1 MENHLLL
8 TLPILTPL
16 LFAAL
21 GMILYKSRKAQRITA
36 ITGSVVQVAVAVHL
50 FRRIWEEGII
60 AAQVG
65 NWPAPFG
72 ISLVGDTFSGIM
84 VLTVAVTSLAIFI
97 YSLADIDEKREHFG
111 YYPVLNMLLMA
122 VNGTLLTG
130 DIFNMFV
137 WFELTLI
144 SAFVL
149 LSIGNTRQQLEG
161 TIKYVIINLFS
172 SALFLLAV
180 GLLYGIVGSLNMA
193 DVAVKLESY
202 ENTGLI
208 TTISV
213 LFMVSFG
220 LKAAVFPLFFW
231 LPSSY
236 HTPPVAIS
244 AFFAGILTK
253 VAIYVLARYY
263 TLIFVQDVGYTH
275 TILLWIGGLTMVIG
289 VLGAAAQY
297 EFRKILSIHIV
308 SQIGYMIMG
317 IALFTPMAL
326 LGTVFFVVNQIF
338 VKMNLFLI
346 SGIANRLGGSFE
358 LKELGGLYKNYLW
371 LGVLFLISAFS
382 LAGFPP
388 LSGFWAK
395 FTLVYAGL
403 EIQAWVIV
411 GVALG
416 VSLLTLFSMVK
427 IWAFAFWK
435 ALPEGHPA
443 DTRDYQKRISTRDLI
458 LLAAPV
464 VFLAL
469 LTVVIGVF
477 PEYLYAVSER
487 AAEQL
492 MGRTEYIETVL
503 QP

>member
-8 TLPILTPL
+8 ILPILTPL

-21 GMILYKSRKAQRITA
+21 GMILYKSRTAQRTTA
-36 ITGSVVQVAVAVHL
+36 IIGSAAQVAVTVLL

-60 AAQVG
+60 AAQMG

-97 YSLADIDEKREHFG
+97 YSLADIDKKREHYG
-111 YYPVLNMLLMA
+111 YYPALNLLVMA

>member
-1 MENHLLL
+1 MENHVLLI
-8 TLPILTPL
+8 LPILTPL

-21 GMILYKSRKAQRITA
+21 GMVMYKSRSAQRVTA
-36 ITGSVVQVAVAVHL
+36 ITGSIAQVVVTGFL

-60 AAQVG
+60 AAQMG

-84 VLTVAVTSLAIFI
+84 VLAVAATSLAIFV
-97 YSLADIDEKREHFG
+97 YSLADIDEKREHYG
-111 YYPVLNMLLMA
+111 YYPALNLLVMA

-144 SAFVL
+144 SAFML
-149 LSIGNTRQQLEG
+149 LSIGNTREQLEG
-161 TIKYVIINLFS
+161 TIKYVVINLFS

-208 TTISV
+208 TTISI

-236 HTPPVAIS
+236 HTPPVAVS

-263 TLIFVQDVGYTH
+263 TLIFIQDVGYTH
-275 TILLWIGGLTMVIG
+275 TILLWVGGLTMVIG

-443 DTRDYQKRISTRDLI
+443 DTNDYRKRISTRDLVI
-458 LLAAPV
+458 LAAPV

-503 QP
+503 RP

>member
-1 MENHLLL
+1 MENHVLLVAPL
-8 TLPILTPL
+8 ALPLII
-16 LFAAL
+16 ASL
-21 GMILYKSRKAQRITA
+21 GMMAYKSRAAQRSIA
-36 ITGSVVQVAVAVHL
+36 IIGAIGQVIVAGLL
-50 FRRIWEEGII
+50 FQRIWAEGII
-60 AAQVG
+60 VAQMG
-65 NWPAPFG
+65 NWAAPFG

-84 VLTVAVTSLAIFI
+84 VLAVAVTSLAIFI
-97 YSLADIDEKREHFG
+97 YSLADIDEKREHYG
-111 YYPVLNMLLMA
+111 YYPALALLTMA

-130 DIFNMFV
+130 DVFNLFV
-137 WFELTLI
+137 WFELMLI
-144 SAFVL
+144 SAFML
-149 LSIGNTRQQLEG
+149 LSIGNTREQLDG
-161 TIKYVIINLFS
+161 TVKYVIINLFS
-172 SALFLLAV
+172 SAVFLLGIA
-180 GLLYGIVGSLNMA
+180 LLYGIVGSLNMA
-193 DVAVKLESY
+193 DIAVKLEGY
-202 ENTGLI
+202 ENPGLI
-208 TTISV
+208 TTISI
-213 LFMVSFG
+213 LFMVAFG

-236 HTPPVAIS
+236 HTPPVAVS

-253 VAIYVLARYY
+253 VAIYVLARFY
-263 TLIFVQDVGYTH
+263 TLIFIQDVGYTH
-275 TILLWIGGLTMVIG
+275 TILLWVGGLTMVIG

-308 SQIGYMIMG
+308 SQIGYMVMG

-358 LKELGGLYKNYLW
+358 LKELGGLYKNYIW
-371 LGVLFLISAFS
+371 LGVMFLISAFS

-388 LSGFWAK
+388 MSGFWAK
-395 FTLVYAGL
+395 FALVYAGF
-403 EIQAWVIV
+403 EIEAWVIV

-435 ALPEGHPA
+435 PLPEGHPA
-443 DTRDYQKRISTRDLI
+443 DTSDYSKRISKSDLL
-458 LLAAPV
+458 LLAIPV
-464 VFLAL
+464 LFLTM
-469 LTVVIGVF
+469 LTILIGVF

-492 MGRTEYIETVL
+492 MGRTEYIEAVL
-503 QP
+503 RP

>member
-1 MENHLLL
+1 MADHILL
-8 TLPILTPL
+8 TLPLLLPL
-16 LFAAL
+16 IFASI
-21 GMILYKSRKAQRITA
+21 GMVFYKNRTAQRTIA
-36 ITGSVVQVAVAVHL
+36 ITGSLIQLGAAGWL
-50 FRRIWEEGII
+50 FSRIWSQEII
-60 AAQVG
+60 VAQLG
-65 NWPAPFG
+65 NWAAPFG
-72 ISLVGDTFSGIM
+72 ISIVGDTFSGIM
-84 VLTVAVTSLAIFI
+84 VLSVALTGFAIFI
-97 YSLADIDEKREHFG
+97 YSLADIDKKREHFG
-111 YYPVLNMLLMA
+111 YYPALNLLTMA

-137 WFELTLI
+137 WFELMLI
-144 SAFVL
+144 SAFML
-149 LSIGNTRQQLEG
+149 LSLGNTRKQLEG
-161 TIKYVIINLFS
+161 TVKYVVINLFS
-172 SALFLLAV
+172 SAIFLAGV
-180 GLLYGIVGSLNMA
+180 GLLYGITGSLNMA
-193 DVAVKLESY
+193 DVAVKLEAFD
-202 ENTGLI
+202 NPGLI
-208 TTISV
+208 TTISM
-213 LFMVSFG
+213 LFLVSFG

-253 VAIYVLARYY
+253 VAIYVLARFY
-263 TLIFVQDVGYTH
+263 TLIFIQDVGYTH

-308 SQIGYMIMG
+308 SQIGYMVMG

-346 SGIANRLGGSFE
+346 SGVANRLGGSFE
-358 LKELGGLYKNYLW
+358 LKELGGIYRNYPW

-403 EIQAWVIV
+403 EIGAWFII
-411 GVALG
+411 GVALA
-416 VSLLTLFSMVK
+416 VSILTLFSMVK

-435 ALPEGHPA
+435 ALPEGHEA
-443 DTRDYQKRISTRDLI
+443 NTSDYTKRISTRDLAYLVAPI
-458 LLAAPV
+458 VLLAG
-464 VFLAL
+464 
-469 LTVVIGVF
+469 LTVIIGVF
-477 PEYLYAVSER
+477 PEFLYEVSER
-487 AAEQL
+487 AANQL
-492 MGRTEYIETVL
+492 MGRTDYIEAVL
-503 QP
+503 RP